1 MAVNLNGI
9 TYYKLDSLLHGYEGD
24 VTKNCGLR
32 GEEIDGNFNF
42 LRGNDV
48 KEVFYND
55 NNDLVIKKY
64 NNEELIASK
73 SNEHDYD
80 FIYDAENG
88 TLTIKNPNGED
99 INISGLNNIIYHDN
113 TLDGTGEKDKPL
125 TISNSSRTGRFLPA
139 KKIINFTIEEQLPTE
154 GIELHDRYVTKEC
167 DMISDENDVIV
178 DNIINYYINDWDGEK
193 WVAHKLNEG
202 ESIVLFESENGNMH
216 EWMIIGGEFTD
227 VTIELKKEILNI
239 DLECEHIKYNDNGI
253 YFDGYFGQF

>member
-64 NNEELIASK
+64 NNEEIVASK
-73 SNEHDYD
+73 SNEQDYD
-80 FIYDAENG
+80 FIYDIENG
-88 TLTIKNPNGED
+88 TLIIKKPNGEHVT
-99 INISGLNNIIYHDN
+99 ISGLDSVIYHDD
-113 TLDGTGEKDKPL
+113 TLDGTGEKETPL
-125 TISNSSRTGRFLPA
+125 TISSLSKTGRFLPA
-139 KKIINFTIEEQLPTE
+139 KKLINFTIEEELP
-154 GIELHDRYVTKEC
+154 IENLTLHDRYITKEC
-167 DMISDENDVIV
+167 DMVYDENNVII
-178 DNIINYYINDWDGEK
+178 DNIITYYVNDWNGKEWLK
-193 WVAHKLNEG
+193 YSLNEG
-202 ESIVLFESENGNMH
+202 ESIILLESENGKNH
-216 EWMIIGGEFTD
+216 EWMIIDGEFTD
-227 VTIELKKEILNI
+227 VTVTLKREILNI
-239 DLECEHIKYNDNGI
+239 DLECEHIKHNDNGI